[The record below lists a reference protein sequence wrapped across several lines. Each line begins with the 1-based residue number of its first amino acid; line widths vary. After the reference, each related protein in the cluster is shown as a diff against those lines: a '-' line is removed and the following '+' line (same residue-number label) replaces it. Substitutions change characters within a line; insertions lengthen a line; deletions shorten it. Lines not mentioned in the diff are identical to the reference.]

1 MFEENIK
8 KQRIYVDDDLASFCT
23 GEREGLV
30 RKGRHNPLHQEEHAS
45 SLATHLLRLSSLLC

>member
-1 MFEENIK
+1 VFEENTK
-8 KQRIYVDDDLASFCT
+8 KQGIYVEDDLAWFCT
-23 GEREGLV
+23 GEMEGLV